1 MRNSFKSHRLVIIG
15 AILALIGL
23 ALPTVTYVCQ
33 AQAAA
38 KMSSH
43 PCCKQAEG
51 CDLQFTKVRCCQV
64 RENSAEARVVIV
76 SNHSDETFRALP
88 VFLSS
93 NFDFSRPRLAFGF
106 PNLALADF
114 SPPGL
119 YLLNSS
125 LLC

>member
-1 MRNSFKSHRLVIIG
+1 VRKFFKSRRSVIIG
-15 AILALIGL
+15 AILALMGF

-33 AQAAA
+33 AQAVA

-43 PCCKQAEG
+43 LCCKQAKG
-51 CDLQFTKVRCCQV
+51 CGLQFTKAPCCQV
-64 RENSAEARVVIV
+64 RENANEPHAVIV
-76 SNHSDETFRALP
+76 SNHSDETFRVLP
-88 VFLSS
+88 VFLSY
-93 NFDFSRPRLAFGF
+93 NFDFSRPRLAFGI

-119 YLLNSS
+119 YLLNSA